1 MDKQTIKCL
10 NKIDFKKIENK
21 YDFRN
26 STCLMG
32 YLYGQYDDIDFTE
45 EELIKYLRDRYGE
58 NSVRQEIIN
67 KLNFYNCKQ

>member
-1 MDKQTIKCL
+1 
-10 NKIDFKKIENK
+10 
-21 YDFRN
+21 
-26 STCLMG
+26 MG

>member
-1 MDKQTIKCL
+1 MDKQTIKEL
-10 NKIDFKKIENK
+10 NKIDFIELEIK

-26 STCLMG
+26 STCLME
-32 YLYGQYDDIDFTE
+32 YLYSQYDDIEFTE

-67 KLNFYNCKQ
+67 KLNFYNCK